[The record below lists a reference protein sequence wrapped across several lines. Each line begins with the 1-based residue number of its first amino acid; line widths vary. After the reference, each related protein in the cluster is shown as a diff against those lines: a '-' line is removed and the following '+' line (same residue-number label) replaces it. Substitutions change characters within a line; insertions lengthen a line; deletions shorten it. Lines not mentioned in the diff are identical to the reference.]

1 MRRVEERV
9 RVHKVRLG
17 GDEYRVIRAE
27 PSSARLA
34 LRDDHH
40 WLSMYVDRAGAERLV
55 ALWSLAA
62 RSARSLVHLP
72 IRATPAPEG
81 VAGPSADGEPVALDL
96 VLLHHSLRFP
106 TARWKPVRARLDT
119 GRPQTT
125 ATPERDF
132 PDEDAIDHERR
143 AYRSYRDHLAFDIAA
158 HTLFVVGSPTAFR
171 EHGTALRGLVDEAPS
186 FPYRRPH
193 AGHFCVELDPGPWSR
208 IRNRRRLPATL
219 HIQYAADWRV

>member
-1 MRRVEERV
+1 MEQRV
-9 RVHKVRLG
+9 RVHRARLG
-17 GDEYRVIRAE
+17 GDEFRVIRPT
-27 PSSARLA
+27 PSAARLA

-55 ALWSLAA
+55 ALWALAA

-72 IRATPAPEG
+72 LRAAAVPDG
-81 VAGPSADGEPVALDL
+81 AGSGGDGEPVALDL
-96 VLLHHSLRFP
+96 VLVHHSLRFP
-106 TARWKPVRARLDT
+106 TASWKEVRSRLDA

-132 PDEDAIDHERR
+132 PDEDAIDYGRWHH
-143 AYRSYRDHLAFDIAA
+143 RSYRDQLAFDIAA

-171 EHGTALRGLVDEAPS
+171 ERGAALRGLVDEAPS
-186 FPYRRPH
+186 FPHRHPG

-208 IRNRRRLPATL
+208 IRNRRRVPASL
-219 HIQYAADWRV
+219 HVQYCADWRV